1 MNDSL
6 QEREFV
12 PGQSLWMRRAQMG
25 PETQELM
32 RKLSEAVQ
40 VLEAGREAHWRS
52 WMQDVQRRLADSD
65 YSGIEKLLKAY
76 GGMGSFNDLVLG
88 GTDDVR
94 GTPYFSERDRQLN
107 DRLGALREEMYQLAD
122 SIKRDHNIA
131 GA

>member
-1 MNDSL
+1 
-6 QEREFV
+6 
-12 PGQSLWMRRAQMG
+12 MG